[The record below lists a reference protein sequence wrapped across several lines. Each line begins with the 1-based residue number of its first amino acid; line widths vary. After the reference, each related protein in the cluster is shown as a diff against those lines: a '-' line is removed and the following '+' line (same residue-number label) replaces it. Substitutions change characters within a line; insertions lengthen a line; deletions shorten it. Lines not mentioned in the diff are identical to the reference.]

1 MQKRPL
7 GRTGESLSVI
17 GFGGI
22 LVTNATGDEAAQR
35 VGTAIDA
42 GINYF
47 DVAPSY
53 GNAEEML
60 GPALAPY
67 RDGVFLACKTTKR
80 DADGARGELE
90 QSLRNL
96 KTDRFDLYQL
106 HALSRMEDLDQA
118 FAPGGAMETFAAARD
133 AGRVRFLGFS
143 AHSAEV
149 AVEALSRF
157 PFDSV
162 LFPFNW
168 VTWTVAGFGP
178 QVMEAAKAAGA
189 GRLALK
195 AMARGPIP
203 DGTPR
208 PWAKCWYAPVEDPDE
223 ATLALRWT
231 LSQDVTA
238 AVPPGEWPLFE
249 VALRAAASGPTPLSH
264 TERADLEARARGET
278 PLFRLAGEPPVDR

>member
-1 MQKRPL
+1 MEKRLL
-7 GRTGESLSVI
+7 GKTGESLSVI

-22 LVTNATGDEAAQR
+22 VVTDTTTQEAAER
-35 VGTAIDA
+35 VGIAFDA

-53 GNAEEML
+53 GNAEAML

-67 RDGVFLACKTTKR
+67 RDRVFLACKTGKR
-80 DADGARGELE
+80 DRAGAEAELA
-90 QSLRNL
+90 QSLTHL
-96 KTDRFDLYQL
+96 QTDHFDLYQL
-106 HALSRMEDLDQA
+106 HALSKMEELDQA
-118 FAPGGAMETFAAARD
+118 FAPGGAMEVFTAARD
-133 AGRVRFLGFS
+133 AGKVRFLGFS

-149 AVEALSRF
+149 AVEALRRF

-168 VTWTVAGFGP
+168 VTWNAAGFGP

-203 DGTPR
+203 DGSPR
-208 PWAKCWYAPVEDPDE
+208 PWAKCWYSPVEDADE

-231 LSQDVTA
+231 LGQDVTA
-238 AVPPGEWPLFE
+238 ALPPGEWPLFQI
-249 VALRAAASGPTPLSH
+249 ALRAAADLQPLP
-264 TERADLEARARGET
+264 ADVRGALEAKARGET
-278 PLFRLAGEPPVDR
+278 PLFRLAAA